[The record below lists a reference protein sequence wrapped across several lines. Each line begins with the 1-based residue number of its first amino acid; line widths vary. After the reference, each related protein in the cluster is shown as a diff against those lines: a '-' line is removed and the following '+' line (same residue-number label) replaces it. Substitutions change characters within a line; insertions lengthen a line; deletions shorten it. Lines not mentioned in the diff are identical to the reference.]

1 MTPGKNDMG
10 EKVIIDAKGSF
21 STIQEQWKA
30 KKYFKVNAKC
40 DQNINFFLNH
50 SDFSSAFTFPKI
62 PLANHTTIKI
72 LFKYQT
78 VLHFPQRATQDWRLS
93 MKYSMDAYHMKH
105 SPWANL
111 LRLRLD

>member
-1 MTPGKNDMG
+1 MTG
-10 EKVIIDAKGSF
+10 EKKLSSMQKGVSVP
-21 STIQEQWKA
+21 SMNSGRPKNILRLM
-30 KKYFKVNAKC
+30 
-40 DQNINFFLNH
+40 QNVTKTLTFLNH
-50 SDFSSAFTFPKI
+50 NEFSSAFTFPKI